1 MYKIK
6 YRLIINKTI
15 SYKYNN
21 INSWSICDYDTPF
34 VFLEKSFAMKLPFF
48 PLQSV
53 FFPGE
58 KVPLHIFEE
67 RYKQLIN
74 DCRREA
80 ITFGIPVYINENIAY
95 GTEVQ
100 LMEVVNTYESGAMD
114 VVCVA
119 RQIFK
124 VISFDNT
131 MNDRL
136 YSGGE
141 VEFIDIINDGEVS
154 AKREVLNKLK
164 ELYQLMEVPFAPI
177 EIEMFNSY
185 TLAHKMGLSFEQE
198 YELLQLAS
206 EKERLQF
213 IMNHL
218 LVTIQVLN
226 EVNRTKLLI
235 ELNGHFKNFDP
246 LDFKAFKI

>member
-1 MYKIK
+1 
-6 YRLIINKTI
+6 
-15 SYKYNN
+15 
-21 INSWSICDYDTPF
+21 
-34 VFLEKSFAMKLPFF
+34 MKLPFF

-58 KVPLHIFEE
+58 KVPLHIFED

-80 ITFGIPVYINENIAY
+80 ITFGIPVYINDSIAY

-119 RQIFK
+119 RQIFR

-131 MNDRL
+131 MDDRL
-136 YSGGE
+136 YAGGE
-141 VEFIDIINDGEVS
+141 VEFIDNIKDSELS
-154 AKREVLNKLK
+154 AKQEVYSKLK
-164 ELYQLMEVPFAPI
+164 ELYELMEVPFTTV

-206 EKERLQF
+206 EKERLKF